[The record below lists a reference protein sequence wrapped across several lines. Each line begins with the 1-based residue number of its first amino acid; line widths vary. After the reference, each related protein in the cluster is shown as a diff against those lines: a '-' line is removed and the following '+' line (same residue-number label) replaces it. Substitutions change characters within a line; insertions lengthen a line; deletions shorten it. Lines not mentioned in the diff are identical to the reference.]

1 MRSTVILIVL
11 LVSMGP
17 AAGYAAEGKNAQT
30 EASTAARTKPP
41 QAADEK
47 AVRSSATEFVQAFNK
62 KDAKAIGA
70 LWTPNCEYVDETGR
84 ILRGRDE
91 IEKEYADFFK
101 DNPRLTMEV
110 SVSSV
115 KVIGGKAA
123 IEEGSAIV
131 KNAKGTIVSRGTYTA
146 IHAKEGDKWL
156 LASVRERAE
165 PTLAKRPTLEDLDW
179 LIGNWGASEGSKT
192 LDMSFKWIA
201 GKKFLELSYKAR
213 DMDGDLRSGVQIV
226 GRNPS
231 SGEIVSW
238 SFDSTGGY
246 GRGQWRLLKN
256 GILIESQG
264 RMADGAPT
272 SATEI
277 VSKTDGDAFTW
288 KSVNRSVADQA
299 LGDSETLTV
308 KRKKQ

>member
-1 MRSTVILIVL
+1 MRSAVILIVL
-11 LVSMGP
+11 LVSIGP
-17 AAGYAAEGKNAQT
+17 AGVYAAEGKKAQA
-30 EASTAARTKPP
+30 EASTAARTKTP
-41 QAADEK
+41 QSADEK
-47 AVRSSATEFVQAFNK
+47 AVRSSAVEFVTAFNK

-101 DNPRLTMEV
+101 ASPDLAMEV

-115 KVIGGKAA
+115 KIIGGKAA

-131 KNAKGTIVSRGTYTA
+131 KNAKGAIVSRGTYTA
-146 IHAKEGDKWL
+146 IHAKEGDRWL

-165 PTLAKRPTLEDLDW
+165 PTLAKRPTFEDLDW
-179 LIGNWGASEGSKT
+179 LVGHWAASKGSKT

-213 DMDGDLRSGVQIV
+213 DKGNDLRSGVQIV

-246 GRGQWRLLKN
+246 GRSQWRLLKK

-277 VSKTDGDAFTW
+277 VSKMDGDTFTW

-299 LGDSETLTV
+299 LGNSETLTM
-308 KRKKQ
+308 KRKQK